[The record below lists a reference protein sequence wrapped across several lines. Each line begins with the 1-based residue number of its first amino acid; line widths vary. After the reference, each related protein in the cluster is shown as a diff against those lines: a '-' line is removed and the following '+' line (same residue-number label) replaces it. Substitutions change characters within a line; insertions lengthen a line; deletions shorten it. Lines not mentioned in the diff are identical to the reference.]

1 MRKTISNIILVVLT
15 LLIVVGCSA
24 TNVSSMPST
33 ADKLRLHEEYRLMA
47 GDVIQLEL
55 PGQEDITGEYTLDP
69 SGAVHIPVI
78 GFVNL
83 DRLTFSEAE
92 EALDNELKRF
102 YASKALNLKIKSYQ
116 NNEFVVIMG
125 AVEQPGLYSI
135 RNDLSLLKA
144 IGMAKG
150 FRSSADMRNI
160 RIVRNNGAGEAIRI
174 NVKKLVRNA
183 DFSKDLIL
191 RKDDV
196 VFVPER
202 PISGLLSG
210 LAQYLPFIQVT
221 LLTLVTLNTLSS
233 G

>member
-1 MRKTISNIILVVLT
+1 
-15 LLIVVGCSA
+15 
-24 TNVSSMPST
+24 MPST
-33 ADKLRLHEEYRLMA
+33 ADKLRLREEYRLMA
-47 GDVIQLEL
+47 GDVIELEL

-69 SGAVHIPVI
+69 SGAIHIPVV

-83 DRLTFSEAE
+83 DKLTFSEAE
-92 EALDNELKRF
+92 DALAGELTRY
-102 YASKALNLKIKSYQ
+102 YASNALNLKIKSYQ

-125 AVEQPGLYSI
+125 AVEEPGLYSI

-160 RIVRNNGAGEAIRI
+160 QIVRNNGAGKSIRI
-174 NVKKLVRNA
+174 DVKKLVKNA

-196 VFVPER
+196 VFIPER
-202 PISGLLSG
+202 PLNGLLNG
-210 LAQYLPFIQVT
+210 LAQYLPFVQVT
-221 LLTLVTLNTLSS
+221 LLTLVTLSNLSN